1 MSFSGKLTY
10 LDFDLYSRRISFF
23 YQNKEKLGSTFGFI
37 LTVIYG
43 ITSIILFLIYSNKII
58 RREEMTLSDTN
69 IYPSEMPS
77 IDINRDNLYLSF
89 GLEHPL
95 KLTRFIDERIYY
107 PEVVFIERIKEN
119 GEQKISYQTV
129 LNVERCDK
137 IKFGNNYENLVENED
152 LNNSYCLKDFNLT
165 LKGGFKYDK
174 MSFIRI
180 NIYKCHNDTKKNNNH
195 CKSQSEIDTYLKSG
209 YFSALVKDI
218 GLNPFN
224 YSNPIIPVVQDLYTT
239 IDKYIQKEFII
250 YFGITHIETDVG
262 LFSNVLKKEEHLR
275 YVNHLSNIFFI
286 DNEEYSSK
294 KEILSAEIRLEDNIY
309 FQKREYTK
317 MALVFSTTGGY
328 MQVIYTILGLFALLT
343 KKFNLEQKLLNSLFN
358 FNIRQKKII
367 LSIEYDKKLGY
378 NSFDDKGK
386 ENNFIPYEAKKSIL
400 SKNNMYKRNS
410 IFMFNRNNN
419 NILPKMKNTEIEA
432 SSIRMKEMKN
442 QNNISDER
450 MENIIKKV
458 PKKNIPYQNT
468 INHSKANMIERSNL
482 NDYQINRIFG
492 QKNLFSKNLNFT
504 VVNSLRNYEKVH
516 CAIIDFTIFDYY
528 CLRKIRKKK
537 TEIEL
542 FNFGINFYKRQMDII
557 NFFNII
563 ILTQIML
570 NSEKT
575 NNNHNTD
582 KKNRLSKTIEL
593 SIK

>member
-570 NSEKT
+570 NSEKS

>member
-542 FNFGINFYKRQMDII
+542 FNYGINFYKRQMDII

-570 NSEKT
+570 NSEKS